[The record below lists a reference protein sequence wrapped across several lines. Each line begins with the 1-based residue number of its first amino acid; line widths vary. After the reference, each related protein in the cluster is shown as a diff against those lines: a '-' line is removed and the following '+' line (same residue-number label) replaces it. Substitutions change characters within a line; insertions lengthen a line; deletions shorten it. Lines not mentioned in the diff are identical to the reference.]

1 MLDSIIT
8 AQQMTLSNQI
18 VCMAVAVILGFI
30 ISFTYMKTGVYSK
43 NFCRTLV
50 IMPIL
55 ISAVM
60 ILVNGN
66 LGTSVAVL
74 GAFGLVRFRSLQGT
88 SRDIAF
94 ILFTMTIGLATSMGY
109 IKFAIVLTVVV
120 CIIMY
125 FLAAV
130 NYGEAKGIEKELRI
144 TIPENLDYN
153 GIFDDIFAKYLK
165 KVTMISVK
173 TTNLGSM
180 YEICYRINLNDETQ
194 EKNMIDDIRCKNGNL
209 NVVCGRLNY
218 SQEEL

>member
-8 AQQMTLSNQI
+8 TQQMTLSNQI
-18 VCMAVAVILGFI
+18 VCMTVAIVLGFV
-30 ISFTYMKTGVYSK
+30 ISFTYIKTGAYSK

-88 SRDIAF
+88 SRDISF

-109 IKFAIVLTVVV
+109 IKFAIILTVVV
-120 CIIMY
+120 CIIIF
-125 FLAAV
+125 FLSFV
-130 NYGEAKGIEKELRI
+130 NYGEKREEEKELRI

-153 GIFDDIFAKYLK
+153 GIFDTIFSKYLK
-165 KVTMISVK
+165 KVKLISVK
-173 TTNLGSM
+173 TTNMGSM
-180 YEICYRINLNDETQ
+180 YELCYRISLSDEKQ
-194 EKNMIDDIRCKNGNL
+194 EKQMIDDIRCKNGNL
-209 NVVCGRLNY
+209 NIVCGRLNY
-218 SQEEL
+218 SEEEL

>member
-1 MLDSIIT
+1 MLESIIT
-8 AQQMTLSNQI
+8 TQQMTTSDQLIS
-18 VCMAVAVILGFI
+18 MAAAIILGFI
-30 ISFTYMKTGVYSK
+30 ISFTYIKTGAYSK

-50 IMPIL
+50 IMPVL

-74 GAFGLVRFRSLQGT
+74 GAFSLVRFRSLQGT
-88 SRDIAF
+88 SRDISF

-109 IKFAIVLTVVV
+109 IKFAGVLTVVI
-120 CIIMY
+120 CIIII
-125 FLAAV
+125 FLSLV
-130 NYGEAKGIEKELRI
+130 NYGEKRGAEKELRI

-153 GIFDDIFAKYLK
+153 GIFDDIFSKYLK
-165 KVTMISVK
+165 KVTLISVK

-180 YEICYRINLNDETQ
+180 YEICYKINMYDEKQ

-209 NVVCGRLNY
+209 NIICGRLNY

>member
-1 MLDSIIT
+1 MLDSIIV
-8 AQQMTLSNQI
+8 AEQMTMSDQLI
-18 VCMAVAVILGFI
+18 CMAAAIILGFI
-30 ISFTYMKTGVYSK
+30 ISFTYIKTGVYSK

-74 GAFGLVRFRSLQGT
+74 GAFSLVRFRSLQGT
-88 SRDIAF
+88 SRDISF
-94 ILFTMTIGLATSMGY
+94 ILFTMTIGLTTSMGY
-109 IKFAIVLTVVV
+109 IKFAVILTVLICV
-120 CIIMY
+120 IIF
-125 FLAAV
+125 FLASV
-130 NYGEAKGIEKELRI
+130 NYGEKKGQEKELRI

-153 GIFDDIFAKYLK
+153 GIFDDIFSKYLK
-165 KVTMISVK
+165 KVTLISVK

-180 YEICYRINLNDETQ
+180 YEICYSINLYDEKQ
-194 EKNMIDDIRCKNGNL
+194 EKNMIDELRCKNGNL
-209 NVVCGRLNY
+209 NIVCGRLNY

>member
-1 MLDSIIT
+1 MFDSIMV
-8 AQQMTLSNQI
+8 AEQMTTLEQLI
-18 VCMAVAVILGFI
+18 CMAAAIILGFV
-30 ISFTYMKTGVYSK
+30 ISFTYIKTGAYSK

-50 IMPIL
+50 IMPVL

-74 GAFGLVRFRSLQGT
+74 GAFSLVRFRSLQGT
-88 SRDIAF
+88 SRDISF

-109 IKFAIVLTVVV
+109 IKFAVILTVVI
-120 CIIMY
+120 CAIIF
-125 FLAAV
+125 FLAGV
-130 NYGEAKGIEKELRI
+130 NYGEKKSLEKELRI

-153 GIFDDIFAKYLK
+153 GIFDDIFSKYLK
-165 KVTMISVK
+165 KVTLVSVK

-180 YEICYRINLNDETQ
+180 YEICYSINLYDEKQ
-194 EKNMIDDIRCKNGNL
+194 EKEMIDEIRCKNGNL
-209 NVVCGRLNY
+209 NIVCGRLNY

>member
-1 MLDSIIT
+1 MFESIIT
-8 AQQMTLSNQI
+8 TQQMTTSDQLI
-18 VCMAVAVILGFI
+18 CMAAAIILGFI
-30 ISFTYMKTGVYSK
+30 ISFTYIKTGIYSK

-74 GAFGLVRFRSLQGT
+74 GAFSLVRFRSLQGT
-88 SRDIAF
+88 SRDISF

-109 IKFAIVLTVVV
+109 IKFAVVLTIII
-120 CIIMY
+120 CIIIF
-125 FLAAV
+125 FLSIV
-130 NYGEAKGIEKELRI
+130 NYGEKRGEEKELRI

-153 GIFDDIFAKYLK
+153 GIFDDIFSKYLK
-165 KVTMISVK
+165 KATLVSVR

-180 YEICYRINLNDETQ
+180 YEICYKINLYDEKQ

-209 NVVCGRLNY
+209 NIVCGRLNY

>member
-8 AQQMTLSNQI
+8 TQQMTTSDQLI
-18 VCMAVAVILGFI
+18 CMAAAIILGFI
-30 ISFTYMKTGVYSK
+30 ISFTYIKTGTYSK

-50 IMPIL
+50 IMPAL

-74 GAFGLVRFRSLQGT
+74 GAFSLVRFRSLQGT
-88 SRDIAF
+88 SRDISF

-109 IKFAIVLTVVV
+109 IKFAVILTFVICV
-120 CIIMY
+120 IIA
-125 FLAAV
+125 FLAVV
-130 NYGEAKGIEKELRI
+130 NYGEKRGQEKELRI
-144 TIPENLDYN
+144 IIPENLDYN
-153 GIFDDIFAKYLK
+153 GIFDDIFSKYLK
-165 KVTMISVK
+165 KVTLISVK

-180 YEICYRINLNDETQ
+180 YEICYKINLYDEKQ

-209 NVVCGRLNY
+209 NIICGRLNY

>member
-1 MLDSIIT
+1 MFDSIMV
-8 AQQMTLSNQI
+8 AEQMTTLEQLI
-18 VCMAVAVILGFI
+18 CMAAAIILGFV
-30 ISFTYMKTGVYSK
+30 ISFTYIKTGAYSK

-50 IMPIL
+50 IMPVL

-74 GAFGLVRFRSLQGT
+74 GAFSLVRFRSLQGT
-88 SRDIAF
+88 SRDISF

-109 IKFAIVLTVVV
+109 IKFAVILTVAI
-120 CIIMY
+120 CAIIF
-125 FLAAV
+125 FLAGV
-130 NYGEAKGIEKELRI
+130 NYGEKKSLEKELRI

-153 GIFDDIFAKYLK
+153 GIFDDIFSKYLK
-165 KVTMISVK
+165 KVTLVSVK

-180 YEICYRINLNDETQ
+180 YEICYSINLYDEKQ
-194 EKNMIDDIRCKNGNL
+194 EKEMIDEIRCKNGNL
-209 NVVCGRLNY
+209 NIVCGRLNY